1 MDAGGNLKHAKE
13 FNNAIGKAFF
23 PIPLEKV
30 YYLGKKIK
38 IGIMVQPPKLTSIRS
53 AFLGCICPL
62 AFLTDFLTCL
72 RRSVNSLTLRRQ
84 QNRVERT

>member
-30 YYLGKKIK
+30 YYLGKK
-38 IGIMVQPPKLTSIRS
+38 
-53 AFLGCICPL
+53 
-62 AFLTDFLTCL
+62 
-72 RRSVNSLTLRRQ
+72 
-84 QNRVERT
+84 